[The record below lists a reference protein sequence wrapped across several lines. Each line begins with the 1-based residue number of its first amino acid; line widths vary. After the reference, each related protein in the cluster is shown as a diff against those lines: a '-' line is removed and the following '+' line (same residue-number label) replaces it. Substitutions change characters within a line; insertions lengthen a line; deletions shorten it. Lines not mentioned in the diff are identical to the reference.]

1 MIGFEEQAEHEK
13 GFSKLWEKHIA
24 PVFDDYRATYYKTRR
39 KGRVTAALGI
49 AGTLASLFFL
59 GRFGA
64 AVLLFPV
71 VAMVAFFA
79 VLRSFAPLLKARAE
93 ISDRFTS
100 AVNEHFQD
108 DLAPVDRRSALQDIF
123 DGLAEEGMAPRE
135 AAKIGAAYASSDGS
149 YQFFNATVRRET
161 TSHQPDS
168 MSEDNHTG
176 QTTQR
181 TFRYDHYLIMQFQLV
196 KPVKT
201 PIRIMPDH
209 KIGKFFTKMTKNW
222 NRVALENAAFEKHFE
237 AYCDEEDL
245 LRDVMREEVQA
256 AFASMRDYYS
266 KNRPR
271 LKGKAQISC
280 LIKGTEMSFVFF
292 DLDDVA
298 GTKLAGKTPEKL
310 IEAAHTGLA
319 RMAEMVS
326 LAKTYR
332 NLMPLLK

>member
-1 MIGFEEQAEHEK
+1 MAGFEEQADHEK
-13 GFSKLWEKHIA
+13 GFAKLWDKHIA
-24 PVFDDYRATYYKTRR
+24 PVFDDYRATYYRTRR
-39 KGRVTAALGI
+39 KGRVTTALGI
-49 AGTLASLFFL
+49 AGTLASMLFL

-71 VAMVAFFA
+71 VATVAFFF
-79 VLRSFAPLLKARAE
+79 VLRSFAPLMKAKAE
-93 ISDRFTS
+93 IGDRFTM
-100 AVNEHFQD
+100 AVNEHFRN
-108 DLAPVDRRSALQDIF
+108 DLTPIDRRSALQDIF
-123 DGLAEEGMAPRE
+123 DGLANEGMAPRE

-149 YQFFNATVRRET
+149 YLFFNATVRRET

-168 MSEDNHTG
+168 TSDENNTG

-181 TFRYDHYLIMQFQLV
+181 TFRYDHYLVMQLQLA

-201 PIRIMPDH
+201 PIRIMPDQRIE
-209 KIGKFFTKMTKNW
+209 KIFTKMTKNW
-222 NRVALENAAFEKHFE
+222 SRVELENAAFEKHFE
-237 AYCDEEDL
+237 AYCDEENV

-271 LKGKAQISC
+271 LKGKTQIYC
-280 LIKGTEMSFVFF
+280 LIKEREMNFVFF

-319 RMAEMVS
+319 RMSEMIS

-332 NLMPLLK
+332 ALMPQLR